1 MRVRQI
7 SNRVSFRELREL
19 YAKASIVVI
28 PLSETLNVSGVG
40 SVLESMA
47 MGKAMVISDNPP
59 IRDYLEPGK
68 TADVVPVGDAIA
80 LRTAVEALLSDN
92 ERMEKMGRLAR
103 ERVVNLYGNEVFA
116 HRFADALREICND

>member
-1 MRVRQI
+1 M
-7 SNRVSFRELREL
+7 
-19 YAKASIVVI
+19 
-28 PLSETLNVSGVG
+28 NVSGVG

-47 MGKAMVISDNPP
+47 MGKSMVSSDNPP